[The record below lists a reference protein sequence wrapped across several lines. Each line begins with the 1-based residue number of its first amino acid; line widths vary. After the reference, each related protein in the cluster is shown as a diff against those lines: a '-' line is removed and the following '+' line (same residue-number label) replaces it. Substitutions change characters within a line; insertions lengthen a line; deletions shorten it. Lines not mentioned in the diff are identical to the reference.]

1 MTDHD
6 NGLGQIH
13 LILALSEHL
22 LSSNDKSAPN
32 YDNAVW
38 WRHTAVRLAQLVIN
52 ASKSQPND

>member
-6 NGLGQIH
+6 PGISQIH

-52 ASKSQPND
+52 TSKSEPND